1 MKWNT
6 RESRAA
12 HASHEA
18 QTSPHAEAPGAT
30 SSAQEADEFRRVYV
44 EHFDFACR
52 SLRLLGVSAESLED
66 AAQDVFGVVSR
77 RLPEFAGNSS
87 LKTWIFAIVQRVA
100 ANHRRARRR
109 KLAALRPLVEE
120 PPANTSSPEALAE
133 AAQAAARIQAFC
145 DSLDESRR
153 VLLVLALIEE
163 VPAREI
169 APVLGVPLFTV
180 YSRIRSLRA
189 ALEHFLISGEVSE

>member
-6 RESRAA
+6 RESGAA
-12 HASHEA
+12 HDPEGPGDLDAVGASGPA
-18 QTSPHAEAPGAT
+18 CAVPAP
-30 SSAQEADEFRRVYV
+30 QDFVQVYG

-52 SLRLLGVSAESLED
+52 SLRLLGVGSDAIED
-66 AAQDVFGVVSR
+66 AAQDVFGVVHR

-109 KLAALRPLVEE
+109 KRWALRPLVDE
-120 PPANTSSPEALAE
+120 PEAPTGSPEAHAE
-133 AAQAAARIQAFC
+133 AREAAARVQAFC
-145 DSLDESRR
+145 DGLDEDRR
-153 VLLVLALIEE
+153 ALLVLALIED
-163 VPAREI
+163 VPAREL
-169 APVLGVPLFTV
+169 APMFGVPLFTV

-189 ALEHFLISGEVSE
+189 ALDRFLQTGEVSR